1 MVRGL
6 PRHSERVSSAY
17 GFLVPRLLY
26 QPMALLRSR
35 LLEAASFLCSPS
47 NLASKPKEPCCFYA
61 GPTTHDWDLARYL
74 FGLQNVDLAFRSQ
87 QLRGLN
93 IQHFDFPKGRVHNG

>member
-26 QPMALLRSR
+26 QPMALCGL
-35 LLEAASFLCSPS
+35 LLEAASFPCSPS
-47 NLASKPKEPCCFYA
+47 SLASKPKEPCCFYT

-74 FGLQNVDLAFRSQ
+74 FGLQDVDLAFRSQ
-87 QLRGLN
+87 QLRGLK
-93 IQHFDFPKGRVHNG
+93 IPHLDFPKGRVHNG